1 MSEAKFKVGDRVIV
15 TGDTMLTRHS
25 IDAGSEAVIL
35 KIEMDGASP
44 EYLTSVQH
52 TPEQAL
58 DIASRWDDDDERW
71 HNVWVDCE
79 VEWVREEDLMPNYAA
94 DDKIWMAPVGGSGPF
109 VDMTQFFSSVEPTA
123 LADLPGDEW
132 LEAPA
137 DVVNHPAHYT
147 SDPSGVECITV
158 TRHRNFNIGN
168 AMKYLWR
175 AGLKDSDAHTE
186 DLRKAIWYINDEI
199 NRLEG
204 GDG

>member
-1 MSEAKFKVGDRVIV
+1 MAEQMFQVGDRVIV
-15 TGDTMLTRHS
+15 TGDTMRTYHS

-35 KIEMDGASP
+35 KFESDGFSP

-58 DIASRWDDDDERW
+58 DMASHDSDDHEFW
-71 HNVWVDCE
+71 GNVWVDCE
-79 VEWVREEDLMPNYAA
+79 VEWVGEADLKPNEEPAFTLHKIEA
-94 DDKIWMAPVGGSGPF
+94 DGSLT
-109 VDMTQFFSSVEPTA
+109 DMTKFFSDVSISEFS
-123 LADLPGDEW
+123 DLPVDEI
-132 LEAPA
+132 E

-175 AGLKDSDAHTE
+175 AGLKDADTHTE

-199 NRLEG
+199 ERLEG